1 MHAEPVAVD
10 SAGREPAQN
19 AVVPHA
25 EATEDLRADGAR
37 GLRRREL
44 EPSEC
49 IRWDCDLPRDHPE
62 DVLAKAGRAGHV
74 FGRNR
79 VGCHGGSL

>member
-1 MHAEPVAVD
+1 MHEKPAAVD
-10 SAGREPAQN
+10 SAGREPAQD
-19 AVVPHA
+19 AVFPHA
-25 EATEDLRADGAR
+25 EATGDLRADGAR

-49 IRWDCDLPRDHPE
+49 IGWDRDLARDHPE

-74 FGRNR
+74 FGR
-79 VGCHGGSL
+79 G